1 MGRDTNPEMKDQLV
15 HMKTRLLKEYSKI
28 QAKKEP
34 VSLAIRGALR
44 RKDTAAA
51 LEIAANMANNY
62 FTDDTIADLEKK
74 TTALIA
80 LCGDLRGKYTFDQ
93 IRSNKMATAT
103 RAEEGKLDQ
112 NVELD

>member
-62 FTDDTIADLEKK
+62 FTDDTMRAYREKILP
-74 TTALIA
+74 LIKA
-80 LCGDLRGKYTFDQ
+80 
-93 IRSNKMATAT
+93 
-103 RAEEGKLDQ
+103 
-112 NVELD
+112 